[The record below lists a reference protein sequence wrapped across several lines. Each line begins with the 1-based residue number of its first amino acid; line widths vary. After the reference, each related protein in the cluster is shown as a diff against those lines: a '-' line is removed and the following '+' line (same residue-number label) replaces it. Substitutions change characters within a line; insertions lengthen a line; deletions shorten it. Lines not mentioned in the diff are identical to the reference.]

1 MLRRIYGWT
10 FELAAHKHALL
21 ALAFVSFLE
30 SSIFPIPPDIM
41 LIPMVLAT
49 RDRAWVIA
57 SVCTASSVLGGMAG
71 YGIGAF
77 LFDQIGEPI
86 LNLYHYNSKF
96 QEFQKDYTNWGAW
109 AVFIAGV
116 TPFPYKVITILSGA
130 THLDFGIFSFSS
142 LIARGLR
149 FFVITALLWYLG
161 ESIREFIERRLGF
174 LFLFFV
180 VLLLCGY
187 LFVKFL
193 L

>member
-30 SSIFPIPPDIM
+30 SSIFPSPPDIM

-96 QEFQKDYTNWGAW
+96 QEFQKVYTNWGAW

-142 LIARGLR
+142 LIQ
-149 FFVITALLWYLG
+149 FVSMVT
-161 ESIREFIERRLGF
+161 
-174 LFLFFV
+174 
-180 VLLLCGY
+180 
-187 LFVKFL
+187 
-193 L
+193 

>member
-71 YGIGAF
+71 YVIGAF

-86 LNLYHYNSKF
+86 LNLYHYRIS
-96 QEFQKDYTNWGAW
+96 YP
-109 AVFIAGV
+109 V
-116 TPFPYKVITILSGA
+116 
-130 THLDFGIFSFSS
+130 
-142 LIARGLR
+142 
-149 FFVITALLWYLG
+149 
-161 ESIREFIERRLGF
+161 
-174 LFLFFV
+174 
-180 VLLLCGY
+180 
-187 LFVKFL
+187 
-193 L
+193 

>member
-1 MLRRIYGWT
+1 
-10 FELAAHKHALL
+10 
-21 ALAFVSFLE
+21 
-30 SSIFPIPPDIM
+30 
-41 LIPMVLAT
+41 MVLAT

-57 SVCTASSVLGGMAG
+57 SVCTASSVLGGMVG

-96 QEFQKDYTNWGAW
+96 QEFQKVYTNWGAW

-161 ESIREFIERRLGF
+161 ESIQKFIERRLGV

-187 LFVKFL
+187 LFVKL
-193 L
+193 LL

>member
-49 RDRAWVIA
+49 RDRAWMIA
-57 SVCTASSVLGGMAG
+57 SVCTAASVLGGMAG
-71 YGIGAF
+71 YGIGAL
-77 LFDQIGEPI
+77 LFDQIGEPV
-86 LNLYHYNSKF
+86 LNFYQYNSKF
-96 QEFQKDYTNWGAW
+96 EEFQQAYTNWGAW

-149 FFVITALLWYLG
+149 FFVVTALLWYLG

-174 LFLFFV
+174 LFLIFV

-187 LFVKFL
+187 LFVKFML
-193 L
+193 